1 MSAGSIIRG
10 VWTAI
15 KPPAKREDE
24 PQETY
29 DWRVGITTMQ
39 LFTVALLT
47 LHIIFAMGVT
57 VAGVFSFPGYVKA
70 TDLASYQNNLDDR
83 AERRDETFIQMN
95 SDLKASL
102 RSSMSIRIDLLQDR
116 ICAARAVD
124 NAEAER
130 SGLILMQSFQ
140 NRYAEVSHGER
151 YDLLPCL

>member
-15 KPPAKREDE
+15 KPPARRPDE

-29 DWRVGITTMQ
+29 DWRVGITSIQ
-39 LFTVALLT
+39 LLT
-47 LHIIFAMGVT
+47 VLLLMMHILFA
-57 VAGVFSFPGYVKA
+57 AGLTISGLFSLPGYVY
-70 TDLASYQNNLDDR
+70 ASDFVEFKDSLNDRSTELDVTLN
-83 AERRDETFIQMN
+83 AINF
-95 SDLKASL
+95 DLKSSL